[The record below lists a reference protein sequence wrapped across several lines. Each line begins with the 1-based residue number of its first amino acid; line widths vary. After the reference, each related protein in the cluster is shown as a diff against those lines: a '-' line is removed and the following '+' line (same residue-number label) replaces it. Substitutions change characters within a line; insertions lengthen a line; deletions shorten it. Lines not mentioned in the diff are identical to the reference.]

1 MDRSVRKLALL
12 MTLSTA
18 LSPAA
23 SQAKTWTVASNGMG
37 DAPDIQ
43 SAIYAASDGDVIQ
56 VLPGFYNES
65 IDFLGKAITVKG
77 SGMESTVLSAL
88 NQSAPVVTFSR
99 GESRVSVLEGF
110 TLSGGQ
116 GVVVNGAA
124 YGGGVYILDAEPT
137 VRGNRIVHNFLNA
150 TGASHG
156 GGIYCGVTEGQLSR
170 SPLIE
175 SNVIDENFAATSG
188 GGIAIGNYAAPV
200 VHSNTISR
208 NEAVRGGGVSYMGS
222 AAHPFIRENRIEW
235 NMAQAAGGGICGEGA
250 VASEILG
257 NTLVFNV
264 AGQGNA
270 HDGSAIHLENAS
282 AVIQKNTLVK
292 NRANGLGSGSLVL
305 SACADVLVEKN
316 ILCYS
321 QSGSGLVCL
330 GSGTTIRNNLVWG
343 NAESETGDCAN
354 WPEAN
359 GNVVAD
365 PELCGM
371 DQGDYRPSS
380 NSPVLGHPEGPLG
393 AYEDPGC
400 GPVAVQEI
408 TWGGLKTRYDSVS
421 LKARTR

>member
-1 MDRSVRKLALL
+1 
-12 MTLSTA
+12 
-18 LSPAA
+18 
-23 SQAKTWTVASNGMG
+23 ASNGMG

-65 IDFLGKAITVKG
+65 IDFLGKAITVQG
-77 SGMESTVLSAL
+77 SGVGSTVLSAL
-88 NQSAPVVTFSR
+88 NESAPVVTFSR
-99 GESRVSVLEGF
+99 GEGRASVLEGF

-116 GVVVNGAA
+116 GVVVDGAA

-150 TGASHG
+150 GGASYG
-156 GGIYCGVTEGQLSR
+156 GGIYCGVTEGQVSR

-175 SNVIDENFAATSG
+175 ANVIDENSAATAG
-188 GGIAIGNYAAPV
+188 GGISIGNHAAPV
-200 VHSNTISR
+200 VVSNTISH
-208 NEAVRGGGVSYMGS
+208 NEAGLGGGVSFMGS
-222 AAHPFIRENRIEW
+222 AAQPSIRENRIEW
-235 NMAQAAGGGICGEGA
+235 NMAQTAGGGISGQGA
-250 VASEILG
+250 EASEILG

-270 HDGSAIHLENAS
+270 HEGSAIHLDNAS

-292 NRANGLGSGSLVL
+292 NRTNGLGGGSLVL
-305 SACADVLVEKN
+305 SSCAEVLVEKN
-316 ILCYS
+316 IFCYS

-354 WPEAN
+354 WPEQN
-359 GNVVAD
+359 GNIVAD

-371 DQGDYRPSS
+371 DQGDYRPASD
-380 NSPVLGHPEGPLG
+380 SPVLGHPEGPLG
-393 AYEDPGC
+393 AYENPGC

-408 TWGGLKTRYDSVS
+408 TWGGLKARYDSVS
-421 LKARTR
+421 LKARN